1 MILYASHYIIIFINI
16 ANHVDYSIYDFFL
29 YFYINL
35 KKFSTLLKRILE
47 FLKYRNFTQYF

>member
-1 MILYASHYIIIFINI
+1 MILYAGHYIIIFINI

-35 KKFSTLLKRILE
+35 KKLSTLLKRILE
-47 FLKYRNFTQYF
+47 FLKYHNFTQYF